1 MVGIL
6 TEIEVSLDEGLIST
20 SVALTSPHGSPKIS
34 LPGRLQN
41 FIHKPVDL
49 WSPNAQETFRKTF
62 ERTGIPKEL
71 DVLLHRSGGAA
82 VLRISPKA
90 ATIPWEGFPLLLDER
105 NRERLAVIRQI
116 DPEPV
121 FAFSALAA
129 GMRTLVLIGDPGPD
143 EAFNAADAAG
153 FIERAFDEAR
163 MTTGDVIEEV
173 KTCRLD
179 QLTVYDVAKE
189 ISTFAPNV
197 VLYFGHGRERDGPQ
211 LLLGARES
219 DWVNLSE
226 IVSEIFPQAVIPPFW
241 VFWACSLAEES
252 VQPLQNFDGPAVLR
266 ALGSQQAAAVL
277 AMRAKISVHLARPML
292 NTLITALASGEPLEM
307 AAARS
312 RAAGLTAD
320 PPMRGRMDFAAP
332 ATWSN
337 SRPVDRIAWGH
348 HAPFPLSWVALP
360 LFAGAAARSDAIAF
374 PEFSLGTFEPD
385 ARMVSLSESL
395 AAHARLFL
403 AVESATAE
411 QAIKASADP
420 SDAAVLLGAAAA
432 LRARTGIVMIPIMLD
447 PGGTF
452 VPKLQAWARSAHA
465 ALDPRWHDVELARA
479 LDLMARNGTAGLKA
493 LVEIPDV
500 SIILSEPPDEPR
512 LWDILTSA
520 SPNTHISVL
529 GDSVPNEATGWTAD
543 TMNAHTQRLSI
554 KSMTEDETLVVG
566 ALSFLEQP
574 IERRRAAD
582 AVGLTDALFDQI
594 RPYLI
599 RIGSRFLLG
608 ARARRDALED
618 LTDAQ
623 RTEARRVCMHAL
635 RDQAGSR
642 NLDASLDLAAHHL
655 ALGEP
660 DQAVQL
666 IQRIFR
672 EERAHLTH
680 RVYYRVFRLA
690 ARYGEL
696 TAHLDEEIMLASI
709 EAAVAIQ
716 EMLLAE
722 RLLDRISPSD
732 PANQIKRERLLTE
745 CLKAAA
751 GRPCAVPKMWKHAQR
766 AANLA
771 ETSWERG
778 KIEIRL
784 YLATQLD
791 FARLQQYFDHK
802 YEDALQL
809 YDKIMNG
816 IEDHLA
822 SHEEAALFAAC
833 ARNAADCI
841 IDPAIRPMSE
851 DKLTTAMGYLERG
864 QTVTGR
870 FDLTIENA
878 DLLYTEARAYE
889 AAGQDAVAATV
900 LERISD
906 TTITSAYPLMAAI
919 AADRLGWNRTRRG
932 ESFRVES
939 VAARLR
945 RLDEQC
951 HVWADRV
958 AMKTRLRSAKLLS
971 AKGGTL
977 SLKQARE
984 FLATNA
990 RAFLRLRGLR
1000 GSEDAWMAAQS
1011 IAGCHVLGEEGVLR
1025 WSEFNGLEAYDRL
1038 PTRWKNVD
1046 PKEIWAE
1053 TV

>member
-1 MVGIL
+1 MVGLL
-6 TEIEVSLDEGLIST
+6 TEIEVSLGEGFLYTVVTIKSI
-20 SVALTSPHGSPKIS
+20 HGSQSVK
-34 LPGRLQN
+34 LPGRLRD
-41 FIHKPVDL
+41 FFRKPVDL
-49 WSPNAQETFRKTF
+49 WSPAAEGAFRKTF
-62 ERTGIPKEL
+62 ARTGIPTEL
-71 DVLLHRSGGAA
+71 DAQLHRSGGSA
-82 VLRISPKA
+82 VLLVSPKA
-90 ATIPWEGFPLLLDER
+90 ATIPWEGFTLLLDER
-105 NRERLAVIRQI
+105 NRERFAVTRQV
-116 DPEPV
+116 DPEPA
-121 FAFSALAA
+121 FAFSALAS
-129 GMRTLVLIGDPGPD
+129 GMRPLVLIGDPGAD
-143 EAFNAADAAG
+143 QAFNAADAAG
-153 FIERAFDEAR
+153 FIERAFDDAR
-163 MTTGDVIEEV
+163 MTTGGVIEAV
-173 KTCRLD
+173 RTCHLNH
-179 QLTVYDVAKE
+179 LTIRDAADE
-189 ISTFAPNV
+189 ISTFAPNL
-197 VLYFGHGRERDGPQ
+197 VLYFGHGRECDGPQ
-211 LLLGARES
+211 LLLGPRAS
-219 DWVNLSE
+219 DWVSLSE
-226 IVSEIFPQAVIPPFW
+226 IVSKIFPQAAIPPFW

-252 VQPLQNFDGPAVLR
+252 IQPLQNLDGPAVLR
-266 ALGSQQAAAVL
+266 ALGAQQAAAVL

-312 RAAGLTAD
+312 RAAGLAAD

-360 LFAGAAARSDAIAF
+360 LFAGAAARSDAVAF
-374 PEFSLGTFEPD
+374 PEFSFGAFEPD

-395 AAHARLFL
+395 AANARLFL
-403 AVESATAE
+403 VVEPVTAE

-420 SDAAVLLGAAAA
+420 SDEAVLYGAAAV
-432 LRARTGIVMIPIMLD
+432 LRARTGIVMVPIVLD

-452 VPKLQAWARSAHA
+452 VPKLEAWARSTHA

-529 GDSVPNEATGWTAD
+529 GDSVPNEATEWTAD

-554 KSMTEDETLVVG
+554 KNMTEDETLVVG

-574 IERRRAAD
+574 FERRRAAD

-599 RIGSRFLLG
+599 RIGSRFLLS

-618 LTDAQ
+618 LTGAQ
-623 RTEARRVCMHAL
+623 QTEARRVCMHVL
-635 RDQAGSR
+635 REQAGSR
-642 NLDASLDLAAHHL
+642 NLDASLDLAVHHL

-660 DQAVQL
+660 DQAVQF

-672 EERAHLTH
+672 EGRAHLTH
-680 RVYYRVFRLA
+680 RVCYRVFRLA

-696 TAHLDEEIMLASI
+696 TAHLDEEIMLASV

-722 RLLDRISPSD
+722 RLLDRISPRD

-751 GRPCAVPKMWKHAQR
+751 GRPGAVPKMWKHAQR
-766 AANLA
+766 AASLA

-778 KIEIRL
+778 EIEIRL
-784 YLATQLD
+784 YRATQLD
-791 FARLQQYFDHK
+791 FARLKQYFDHK
-802 YEDALQL
+802 YEDARHL
-809 YDKIMNG
+809 YDEIMNG
-816 IEDHLA
+816 IEEHLA
-822 SHEEAALFAAC
+822 SHEEAALLAAC

-841 IDPAIRPMSE
+841 IDPVIRPISE
-851 DKLTTAMGYLERG
+851 EKLTTAMEYLERG
-864 QTVTGR
+864 KKVTEH
-870 FDLTIENA
+870 FNLAIENA

-889 AAGQDAVAATV
+889 AAGQDAIAATV

-906 TTITSAYPLMAAI
+906 TANTSEYPLMAAI

-932 ESFRVES
+932 EPFRVES

-971 AKGGTL
+971 AKGSTL
-977 SLKQARE
+977 SLRQARE

-1000 GSEDAWMAAQS
+1000 GSEDAWMAAQT
-1011 IAGCHVLGEEGVLR
+1011 IAGCHVLGEEGVLS
-1025 WSEFNGLEAYDRL
+1025 WSEFSKLEAYDRL